1 MKIFDA
7 NVIEE
12 NSIVTSAEPT
22 LACLVRVCHEM
33 SIPKFKQNAI
43 KRNVCGFILNR
54 DEQSEFLRILKTGKI
69 REFLYEF

>member
-1 MKIFDA
+1 MEIFDA

-33 SIPKFKQNAI
+33 SIPKFKHKMQI
-43 KRNVCGFILNR
+43 KGTFVAL
-54 DEQSEFLRILKTGKI
+54 FLIEMSKTN
-69 REFLYEF
+69 FYEF